1 MIKREKYI
9 ASIREFYN
17 SDLIKIITGI
27 RRCGKS
33 VILGQIKDEI
43 EQSGAKCVYLNL
55 EDRYENNFSS
65 ANELVE
71 CVLKTKDAKYVF
83 LDEIQNI
90 PNWQEACKT
99 IRLKGLSLFIA
110 GSNSKLLSS
119 EFAKELSG
127 RFVSFNIRPFVYKE
141 LKEYANELGKDFSLG
156 EYLSLGG
163 FAKILEFQSNE
174 SIKAYLKD
182 LDNTVIINDLIA
194 RYNIKKTELFKKI
207 VDFVMLSNA
216 RVLSANS
223 ILNYIKSQKITAS
236 INTVIKYLSHLEE
249 AYAIR
254 KLPKYS
260 LKAKRKLEF
269 FEKVYN
275 EDIAFS
281 VIRGGDKDI
290 THNLENII
298 YNELI
303 FMGYEL
309 FLYDNNG
316 KEIDFLAIKGG
327 KEYLIQVAYSV
338 AENKAYEREIG
349 AFSSLDNSRA
359 KVLITNDEIDFSTS
373 TVKHIKL
380 KDFLLM
386 DEL

>member
-1 MIKREKYI
+1 M
-9 ASIREFYN
+9 F
-17 SDLIKIITGI
+17 
-27 RRCGKS
+27 
-33 VILGQIKDEI
+33 
-43 EQSGAKCVYLNL
+43 
-55 EDRYENNFSS
+55 
-65 ANELVE
+65 
-71 CVLKTKDAKYVF
+71 
-83 LDEIQNI
+83 
-90 PNWQEACKT
+90 
-99 IRLKGLSLFIA
+99 
-110 GSNSKLLSS
+110 
-119 EFAKELSG
+119 
-127 RFVSFNIRPFVYKE
+127 
-141 LKEYANELGKDFSLG
+141 
-156 EYLSLGG
+156 
-163 FAKILEFQSNE
+163 
-174 SIKAYLKD
+174 
-182 LDNTVIINDLIA
+182 
-194 RYNIKKTELFKKI
+194 
-207 VDFVMLSNA
+207 SNA

-223 ILNYIKSQKITAS
+223 ILNYIKSQKITCS
-236 INTVIKYLSHLEE
+236 INTVIKYLSHLE

-281 VIRGGDKDI
+281 VIRRGDKDI
-290 THNLENII
+290 THSLENII

-303 FMGYEL
+303 FIGYEL

-327 KEYLIQVAYSV
+327 KEYLIAYSV

>member
-71 CVLKTKDAKYVF
+71 FVLKTKGAKYVF

-223 ILNYIKSQKITAS
+223 ILNYIKSQKITCS

-269 FEKVYN
+269 FEKIYN

-281 VIRGGDKDI
+281 MIRGGDKDI
-290 THNLENII
+290 THSLENII

-303 FMGYEL
+303 FMWYEL

-316 KEIDFLAIKGG
+316 KKIDFLAIKGG
-327 KEYLIQVAYSV
+327 KAYLIAYSV
-338 AENKAYEREIG
+338 TENKAYKREIG
-349 AFSSLDNSRA
+349 AFASLDNSRA

>member
-33 VILGQIKDEI
+33 VILGQIKDET

-71 CVLKTKDAKYVF
+71 FVLKTKGAKYVF

-99 IRLKGLSLFIA
+99 IRLKGLSLFIT

-223 ILNYIKSQKITAS
+223 ILNYIKSQKITCS

-349 AFSSLDNSRA
+349 AFASLDNSRA